1 MKPIDMHVSERIGL
15 FEIGLDK
22 VTMKGVAI
30 LKEILVNLIKAISVL
45 PVHLI
50 EWSIIEESRLGDHRV
65 VCWCVLLFVSLIV
78 LVLHALVARVEKVEP
93 QGVLAVLGGVFV
105 EVIGRKHR
113 LQAVSVVNHGWHCGF
128 EVVPGS

>member
-1 MKPIDMHVSERIGL
+1 MFLFDGILVSVVDRMKPIDMHVSERIGL

-22 VTMKGVAI
+22 VTVKGVAI

-65 VCWCVLLFVSLIV
+65 VS
-78 LVLHALVARVEKVEP
+78 
-93 QGVLAVLGGVFV
+93 
-105 EVIGRKHR
+105 
-113 LQAVSVVNHGWHCGF
+113 
-128 EVVPGS
+128 